1 MSGLNDLL
9 QAIDTGAQAG
19 EETILAT
26 VVKVEGSAY
35 RRPGA
40 RMLIPCTAAPS
51 APSAAVAWSRTW
63 RKSLVA
69 DRLRRTRGAP
79 LQHRRH
85 RG

>member
-9 QAIDTGAQAG
+9 QAIDTAACQG

-40 RMLIPCTAAPS
+40 RMLIPIHGRTVGTVSGGCLEQDLAKK
-51 APSAAVAWSRTW
+51 AW
-63 RKSLVA
+63 
-69 DRLRRTRGAP
+69 
-79 LQHRRH
+79 
-85 RG
+85 